1 MADIHPLTD
10 VDVDAQLLERLITG
24 YVATE
29 MYQAVRDETPDAIRF
44 ELRLTTRAQ
53 PFVKRHSP
61 LDPQTIQRYRDLA
74 AAGHAFGAFAG
85 ETCVGI
91 ALSEPQQWN
100 SSLYVH
106 AFYIAPDFHRQGI
119 GRALMAALETHA
131 RNEGMRC
138 IVCETQTTNV
148 AAIRFYRAL
157 GFTVD
162 GVDVSLYSNEDM
174 ERGEVAV
181 FLKKRISHPPVD
193 DASIL
198 HRDK

>member
-10 VDVDAQLLERLITG
+10 VDAQLLERLISG
-24 YVATE
+24 YVSAE
-29 MYQAVRDETPDAIRF
+29 VYQVVRDEAPDAIRF
-44 ELRLTTRAQ
+44 EMRLATLKQ
-53 PFVKRHSP
+53 PFVKHTVSR
-61 LDPQTIQRYRDLA
+61 DPSEVRRYRDLA
-74 AAGHAFGAFAG
+74 LAGHAFGAFVG

-119 GRALMAALETHA
+119 GRALMAALEAHA
-131 RNEGMRC
+131 RDLRMRC

-162 GVDVSLYSNEDM
+162 GIDVSLYSNEDM
-174 ERGEVAV
+174 ERGEMAV
-181 FLKKRISHPPVD
+181 FLKKRIFHPPAD
-193 DASIL
+193 DTSIL
-198 HRDK
+198 HRDE

>member
-1 MADIHPLTD
+1 MADIRPLT
-10 VDVDAQLLERLITG
+10 DVDAQLLERLITG

-29 MYQAVRDETPDAIRF
+29 VYQVVRDETPDAIRF

-61 LDPQTIQRYRDLA
+61 LDPPTMQRYRDLA

-85 ETCVGI
+85 ATCVGI
-91 ALSEPQQWN
+91 ALCEPQQWN

-106 AFYIAPDFHRQGI
+106 AFYIAPRLPSSGHGPHADGRI
-119 GRALMAALETHA
+119 GGA
-131 RNEGMRC
+131 RRNLGMRC

-174 ERGEVAV
+174 ERGEMAV
-181 FLKKRISHPPVD
+181 FLKKRIFLPPVD
-193 DASIL
+193 DTSIL
-198 HRDK
+198 HRDE